1 MNEIMRDRI
10 WRKLEV
16 LPEAQLYQIMDYI
29 DFLEAR
35 YAAGKARRPDGL
47 QRFAERLEDGMRA
60 RSVAPR
66 VISGTIGLMGTAQKM
81 IRTVT
86 ETGRDLLSPPPREG
100 TRTDGSEGTEQ

>member
-1 MNEIMRDRI
+1 
-10 WRKLEV
+10 
-16 LPEAQLYQIMDYI
+16 
-29 DFLEAR
+29 
-35 YAAGKARRPDGL
+35 
-47 QRFAERLEDGMRA
+47 MRA